1 MARGAVKTLENG
13 NYHVWTFDRQKH
25 LGVAHTREPETPVK
39 VTAFVRDEEVRT
51 QNLRLWSE
59 VLLNG
64 GRE

>member
-25 LGVAHTREPETPVK
+25 LGVAHTHEPETPVN
-39 VTAFVRDEEVRT
+39 VMAFVRDDEVRT
-51 QNLRLWSE
+51 HTQQFWSE